1 MHNSICK
8 KGWAVLGTREVWI
21 KQEEKFKLSG
31 LFVQHGELTT
41 AFDNAIVIAA
51 NLLSGNGKKI
61 AVVSHFKMIFKRGL
75 FKNKQT
81 NK

>member
-1 MHNSICK
+1 MHNNICK
-8 KGWAVLGTREVWI
+8 KGWAVLGTRQVWI
-21 KQEEKFKLSG
+21 KQEEKFKLSE

-51 NLLSGNGKKI
+51 DLLSGNGKKI
-61 AVVSHFKMIFKRGL
+61 AVVSHFKMIFKTGL